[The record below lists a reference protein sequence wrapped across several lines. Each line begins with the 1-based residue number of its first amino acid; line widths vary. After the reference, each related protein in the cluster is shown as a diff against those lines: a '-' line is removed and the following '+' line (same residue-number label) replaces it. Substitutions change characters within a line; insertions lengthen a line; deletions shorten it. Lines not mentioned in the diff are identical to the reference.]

1 MPFTQIE
8 NAIAAVGRGEL
19 VVVVDDADRENEGD
33 LIMAAEKITPEAMAF
48 MIRHT
53 SGVICLPVE
62 GPRLDELQLPL
73 MVAHNT
79 EIQRT
84 AFTVSVDA
92 VNGTTTGISA
102 ADRATTVRTLID
114 PATRAEDLARP
125 GHIFPLRYRE
135 GGVLKRAGHTEA
147 AVDLARMAGC
157 VPAGVLAEVVN
168 DDGTMAR
175 LPELE
180 KFSAEH
186 GLQLISIADLIRYRR
201 HREKL
206 VRRVSEARIPT
217 QYGDFTAYVFESLLD
232 GVEHMAFV
240 RGEVAGKPDVLVRVH
255 SECLT
260 GDVFGSMRCDCGVQ
274 LDLAL
279 ERIANEGRGV
289 VLYLRGH
296 EGRGIGLGHKLRAYT
311 LQDEGR
317 DTVEAN
323 IDLGFPADSREYGIG
338 SQILVDLGISTMRLM
353 TNNPAKY
360 GGLDGYGLEIV
371 ERVPLHV
378 TPTAREHRL
387 PAHEA
392 AEDGPSAG
400 ARGRAARGEL
410 RLVGEYA
417 GHAADT
423 RRARDAHC
431 DHRGPVQRPHHQAVA
446 RRRARRTRGVRPR
459 AGVDPGALGAGRVR
473 DPSRRQAPCR
483 VGRRRRRR
491 VPRRGHPGRHRA
503 LRVRRGTVRRRRR
516 PPRRTTPVSPWCSA
530 CSRPRTSSRPSTG
543 AAAPRATRAPK
554 PPRPRSRW

>member
-1 MPFTQIE
+1 MPFTKIE
-8 NAIAAVGRGEL
+8 NAVAAVGRGEL

-33 LIMAAEKITPEAMAF
+33 LIMAAEKVTPEAMAF

-62 GPRLDELQLPL
+62 GERLDALQLPL

-79 EIQRT
+79 EVQRT
-84 AFTVSVDA
+84 AFTISVDA
-92 VNGTTTGISA
+92 VHGTTTGISA
-102 ADRATTVRTLID
+102 ADRATTVHTLID
-114 PATRAEDLARP
+114 PATRPEDLARP
-125 GHIFPLRYRE
+125 GHIFPLRYRS

-147 AVDLARMAGC
+147 AVDLARLAGC
-157 VPAGVLAEVVN
+157 RPAGVLAEVVN

-180 KFSAEH
+180 RFSEKH

-279 ERIANEGRGV
+279 ERIASEGRGV

-323 IDLGFPADSREYGIG
+323 VELGFPADSREYGIG

-378 TPTAREHRL
+378 APTRENIAYLRTKQQKLGHL
-387 PAHEA
+387 LDL
-392 AEDGPSAG
+392 ED
-400 ARGRAARGEL
+400 E
-410 RLVGEYA
+410 
-417 GHAADT
+417 
-423 RRARDAHC
+423 
-431 DHRGPVQRPHHQAVA
+431 Q
-446 RRRARRTRGVRPR
+446 
-459 AGVDPGALGAGRVR
+459 LGG
-473 DPSRRQAPCR
+473 S
-483 VGRRRRRR
+483 
-491 VPRRGHPGRHRA
+491 
-503 LRVRRGTVRRRRR
+503 
-516 PPRRTTPVSPWCSA
+516 
-530 CSRPRTSSRPSTG
+530 
-543 AAAPRATRAPK
+543 
-554 PPRPRSRW
+554 

>member
-1 MPFTQIE
+1 MPFTHIE
-8 NAIAAVGRGEL
+8 NAIAAIQGGEL

-33 LIMAAEKITPEAMAF
+33 LIMAAEKVTPETMAF

-53 SGVICLPVE
+53 SGVICLPTE
-62 GPRLDELQLPL
+62 GERLDKLQLPL

-79 EIQRT
+79 EVQRT
-84 AFTVSVDA
+84 AFTISVDA
-92 VNGTTTGISA
+92 VHGTTTGISA
-102 ADRATTVRTLID
+102 ADRATTVHTLID
-114 PATRAEDLARP
+114 PGSRPEDLARP

-147 AVDLARMAGC
+147 AVDLARLAGLQ
-157 VPAGVLAEVVN
+157 PAGVLAEVVN

-180 KFSAEH
+180 RFAAEH

-217 QYGDFTAYVFESLLD
+217 RYGDFTAYVFESLLD

-240 RGEVAGKPDVLVRVH
+240 RGEVAGKPEVLVRVH

-279 ERIANEGRGV
+279 ERIAREGRGV

-323 IDLGFPADSREYGIG
+323 VELGFPADSREYGIG
-338 SQILVDLGISTMRLM
+338 SQILVDLGITTMRLM
-353 TNNPAKY
+353 TNNPSKY
-360 GGLDGYGLEIV
+360 GGLDGFGLEIT

-378 TPTAREHRL
+378 APTSENIAYLRTKQQKMGHLLEL
-387 PAHEA
+387 
-392 AEDGPSAG
+392 ED
-400 ARGRAARGEL
+400 E
-410 RLVGEYA
+410 
-417 GHAADT
+417 
-423 RRARDAHC
+423 
-431 DHRGPVQRPHHQAVA
+431 Q
-446 RRRARRTRGVRPR
+446 
-459 AGVDPGALGAGRVR
+459 LGG
-473 DPSRRQAPCR
+473 S
-483 VGRRRRRR
+483 
-491 VPRRGHPGRHRA
+491 
-503 LRVRRGTVRRRRR
+503 
-516 PPRRTTPVSPWCSA
+516 
-530 CSRPRTSSRPSTG
+530 
-543 AAAPRATRAPK
+543 
-554 PPRPRSRW
+554 